1 MSPAVPSQRVWVPDP
16 APAAA
21 PANVP
26 RTGPTAIAG
35 DDQAPPRRALAQNW
49 RRIARLGAIGAVAQI
64 FVSLS
69 GMPVKLDGRVL
80 VEGVLS
86 LGYLSL
92 VVAPLAVGI
101 RVGHQ
106 ARRHGVRPHRPGA
119 HEVVGGAAC
128 GAVAGAGVSLLTVLI
143 ANFDLRDPLVNWS
156 PILADLLAFR
166 RGTAFAAAVWL
177 VLGAVIGAVGG
188 SLRVM
193 PVLGRRAVAT
203 AAITLFGVAVLE
215 SLTTDLAEGLG
226 VDGLV
231 DWFYAPR
238 GGLTVSGAIA
248 LTVGSAAL
256 AVAGRGRIR
265 RARASIESL
274 DGPARRRAQLGMMVA
289 TGAMLVILPMFA
301 GKLTNE
307 LLANVGL
314 FVLLALGLNV
324 VVGLAGILDL
334 GYVAFFA
341 VGSYSAAVLTAASS
355 PRINPELPWL
365 VALIGVVI
373 VTGLVGLFI
382 GTPVIRMRGDYLAI
396 VTLGF
401 GEIIRLLFLSDWLSG
416 WFGGS
421 QGITNIPG
429 AEIFGLAEV
438 SGTDPRS
445 VFYLVLAFCAL
456 AVYVSWRLERS
467 RIGRAW
473 MAVREDETVAE
484 AMGINTVNIK
494 LLAFVVG
501 AVLGSFSGAIFA
513 AKVGS
518 VFPASFLILVS
529 IVILVVVIFGGMVN
543 IVGVIAGAA
552 VLIGVLGG
560 PKQPGLLAEFSEFKL
575 LIYGALLVW
584 MMLARPE
591 GLIPSVRRTRELHQ
605 EDMAQDAW
613 LRGQADDDAAAGQPA
628 AVGEIGESGE
638 IGETRRRPSATVSG
652 PQ

>member
-1 MSPAVPSQRVWVPDP
+1 MSLAEPPPATAPEPGPRPDAEP
-16 APAAA
+16 GTAAES
-21 PANVP
+21 
-26 RTGPTAIAG
+26 
-35 DDQAPPRRALAQNW
+35 APPRPPFAQDW
-49 RRIARLGAIGAVAQI
+49 RRIARMGAIGAIGQI
-64 FVSLS
+64 FISLS
-69 GMPVKLDGRVL
+69 NMPVKLDGRAII
-80 VEGVLS
+80 EGLLS

-92 VVAPLAVGI
+92 VVLPFAAGS

-106 ARRHGVRPHRPGA
+106 VRREGVPYYGPGA

-128 GAVAGAGVSLLTVLI
+128 GAMVGGGLSLLAILI
-143 ANFDLRDPLVNWS
+143 ANFDLREPLVNWS
-156 PILADLLAFR
+156 PILADLLAFD
-166 RGTAFAAAVWL
+166 RGAAFAVVIWL
-177 VLGAVIGAVGG
+177 VLGMVIGAAGG
-188 SLRVM
+188 LLHVIPALAKRVLWTV
-193 PVLGRRAVAT
+193 VL
-203 AAITLFGVAVLE
+203 TLFGAAVLE
-215 SLTTDLAEGLG
+215 SLTTDLAEGMGIDG
-226 VDGLV
+226 VV

-248 LTVGSAAL
+248 LGLGSAVL
-256 AVAGRGRIR
+256 AVAGRGRVKQA
-265 RARASIESL
+265 RARIDSL
-274 DGPARRRAQLGMMVA
+274 EGPARNRAHLGLILA
-289 TGAMLVILPMFA
+289 TGAVLVILPMFA

-341 VGSYSAAVLTAASS
+341 VGSYSAAVLTAATS
-355 PRINPELPWL
+355 PRINPELPWF

-373 VTGLVGLFI
+373 LTGLVGLFI
-382 GTPVIRMRGDYLAI
+382 GAPVIRMRGDYLAI

-429 AEIFGLAEV
+429 AEIFGLATV
-438 SGTDPRS
+438 AGTDPRS
-445 VFYLVLAFCAL
+445 VFYLVLAFCAI
-456 AVYVSWRLERS
+456 AIYVSWRLERS

-484 AMGINTVNIK
+484 AMGINTVNVK

-501 AVLGSFSGAIFA
+501 AVLGSFSGAIFS

-529 IVILVVVIFGGMVN
+529 IVILVVVIFGGMGS
-543 IVGVIAGAA
+543 IVGVIAGSA

-605 EDMAQDAW
+605 EEMAQDAW
-613 LRGQADDDAAAGQPA
+613 LRGETHDDETG
-628 AVGEIGESGE
+628 G
-638 IGETRRRPSATVSG
+638 GETGGRES
-652 PQ
+652 